1 MARARYLVRGRVQ
14 GVGFRWFVLQEA
26 ERLGLGGVV
35 RNLRDG
41 SVEVL
46 GEGGPE
52 AMAELE
58 RTLRRGP
65 RLARVDAVEKSDV
78 PHDMNLPKPFGAS

>member
-1 MARARYLVRGRVQ
+1 MARLRCVVRGRVQ

-35 RNLRDG
+35 RNMRDG

-46 GEGGPE
+46 AEGSAE
-52 AMAELE
+52 ALLELE
-58 RTLRRGP
+58 HMLQRGP
-65 RLARVDAVEKSDV
+65 RSARVETVERMDV
-78 PHDMNLPKPFGAS
+78 PHDMDLPKPFEVM

>member
-1 MARARYLVRGRVQ
+1 MTQARYLVRGRVQ

-26 ERLGLGGVV
+26 ERLCLCGVV

-46 GEGGPE
+46 AEGGPD
-52 AMAELE
+52 ALAELE
-58 RTLRRGP
+58 RALQLGP
-65 RLARVDAVEKSDV
+65 RSARVEGVEKSDV
-78 PHDMNLPKPFGAS
+78 PHDVTIPKTFEVS